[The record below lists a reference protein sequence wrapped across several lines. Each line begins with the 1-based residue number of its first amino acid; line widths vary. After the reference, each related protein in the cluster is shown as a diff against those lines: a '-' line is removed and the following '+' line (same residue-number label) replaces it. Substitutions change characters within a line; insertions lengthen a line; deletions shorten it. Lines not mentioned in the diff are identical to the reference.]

1 MCPGRF
7 LKESNLI
14 HLERRGQAGVPDKV
28 PQVKNPYSR
37 DQPRIGSCCS
47 LSRACCCI
55 CKLESQGWVTSVVH
69 MHCSS
74 SCHVAVQKLRQSHTS
89 PPAGTAPRH
98 RRAGLLPRALCFAGS
113 SCHKCPQQLVCH
125 RHMGRLCHLAAA
137 QHDPRPSSSTLLT
150 DAIYP
155 PGKRFCPSLALCPR
169 SRGRQSVKVC
179 GPCRTDVG
187 RDSVRLVCFCVS
199 SLTKVPQ
206 T

>member
-1 MCPGRF
+1 MYQTKFPRLRTRTRETSRALAAAAHFPGRAVV
-7 LKESNLI
+7 SVSWS
-14 HLERRGQAGVPDKV
+14 RRDG
-28 PQVKNPYSR
+28 
-37 DQPRIGSCCS
+37 
-47 LSRACCCI
+47 
-55 CKLESQGWVTSVVH
+55 VTSVVH

-89 PPAGTAPRH
+89 PPASTAPRH
-98 RRAGLLPRALCFAGS
+98 RRAGLRPRALCFAGS

-125 RHMGRLCHLAAA
+125 RHMGRLCHSAAA

-179 GPCRTDVG
+179 GPCRADVG